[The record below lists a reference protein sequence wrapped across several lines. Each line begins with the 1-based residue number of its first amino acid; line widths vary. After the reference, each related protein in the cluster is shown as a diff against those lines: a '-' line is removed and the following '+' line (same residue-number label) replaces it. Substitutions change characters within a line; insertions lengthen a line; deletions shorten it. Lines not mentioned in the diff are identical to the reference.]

1 MQKLEISSKHCTHPR
16 TRLHVVIV
24 TNILIES
31 IYCTEESLMLIHC
44 LCVVFFFHLLLSPFT
59 CYKSISNVNYRFS
72 DTFPLTCSKIGM
84 CDGQK
89 KVVSTVE
96 HVRDRMSD
104 AAVSV
109 SCLAALYLS
118 DLALEPAMAATTPEV
133 PTRGFQ
139 TKSGLKYF
147 DAIVGA
153 GAQPKYGN

>member
-1 MQKLEISSKHCTHPR
+1 
-16 TRLHVVIV
+16 
-24 TNILIES
+24 
-31 IYCTEESLMLIHC
+31 
-44 LCVVFFFHLLLSPFT
+44 
-59 CYKSISNVNYRFS
+59 
-72 DTFPLTCSKIGM
+72 M

-89 KVVSTVE
+89 KVISTVE